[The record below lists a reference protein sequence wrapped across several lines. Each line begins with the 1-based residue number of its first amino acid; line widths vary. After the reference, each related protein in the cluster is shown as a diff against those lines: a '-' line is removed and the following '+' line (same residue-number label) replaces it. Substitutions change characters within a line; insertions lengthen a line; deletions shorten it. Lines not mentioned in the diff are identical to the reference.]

1 MVGLGMARIIEGK
14 RKLDRQG
21 RMGEKIMLVLLP
33 VNLKSQRTRMEDR
46 S

>member
-1 MVGLGMARIIEGK
+1 MVGLGMARKIEGK

-21 RMGEKIMLVLLP
+21 RIGEKIMLVP
-33 VNLKSQRTRMEDR
+33 VNLNTQRTRMEDR